1 MFYRWRIYTLKII
14 NVFFLGVK
22 KGKIDIVL
30 LNNETI
36 QTIPIGNEQTFEFLC
51 NI

>member
-1 MFYRWRIYTLKII
+1 MADIHIKNNQRL
-14 NVFFLGVK
+14 FLGVK